1 MRFPFDGGVL
11 HWDNPAVGAQGEKTI
26 PAGRAAVSRKSKQ
39 SEKPGKSTGAMLA
52 GNALQ
57 VHVAAHGAMNE
68 SYVGDRRSP
77 RVESVVA
84 IAAAPR
90 TEQSHSDHVIFYA
103 PPAGSAG
110 AVTLTDR
117 AKQGFTPLEKAD
129 QRIREG

>member
-1 MRFPFDGGVL
+1 MRFPFNWGVL
-11 HWDNPAVGAQGEKTI
+11 YRYDPAVGAQREKTI
-26 PAGRAAVSRKSKQ
+26 PAGPAAVSRKPKQ
-39 SEKPGKSTGAMLA
+39 SENPREGTGTVLA

-68 SYVGDRRSP
+68 SDVGDRRGP